1 MAETGLLNRLN
12 PQRPRWAVAAAAVA
26 LIFGLVTIA
35 VGGTTLFG
43 PAERRAAAGNIVPF
57 VLWFNFIA
65 GFAYVAAG
73 VGLFL
78 WRRWAAN
85 LSAAIAITTV
95 TVFAALA
102 AHILL
107 GGLFEL
113 RTIGAMTVR
122 SLIWVVI
129 AVLACRAMRCFEGM
143 SRGSAA

>member
-1 MAETGLLNRLN
+1 MQTLTFTQLIRGNRNFRNLL
-12 PQRPRWAVAAAAVA
+12 
-26 LIFGLVTIA
+26 
-35 VGGTTLFG
+35 
-43 PAERRAAAGNIVPF
+43 AGQFISELGN
-57 VLWFNFIA
+57 WFNFIA